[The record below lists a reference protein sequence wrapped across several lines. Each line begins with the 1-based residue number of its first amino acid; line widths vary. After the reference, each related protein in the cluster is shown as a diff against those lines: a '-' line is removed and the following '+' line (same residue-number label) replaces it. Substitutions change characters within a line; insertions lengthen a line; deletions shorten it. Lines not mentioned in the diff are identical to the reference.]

1 MLGPGRWEARN
12 QWRWHT
18 LRAATHAATDRLGRS
33 SGGRGAAQPKALR
46 PGQEIEVQGSKRWHC
61 QDGTLNHGAVPSP
74 MKKER
79 VVCDICAVR
88 MSTAP
93 YQ

>member
-1 MLGPGRWEARN
+1 MLGPGRWERN
-12 QWRWHT
+12 GRWHT
-18 LRAATHAATDRLGRS
+18 LTQSRAPRAAGTGYT
-33 SGGRGAAQPKALR
+33 
-46 PGQEIEVQGSKRWHC
+46 VQGSERWRCH
-61 QDGTLNHGAVPSP
+61 DGTLNHGAVPSP

>member
-1 MLGPGRWEARN
+1 MLFAKIHVMKVLGMSVRKPTCLRAVESDLDAFSTVFRSPSRPRKYRRKSQMLG
-12 QWRWHT
+12 
-18 LRAATHAATDRLGRS
+18 
-33 SGGRGAAQPKALR
+33 
-46 PGQEIEVQGSKRWHC
+46 
-61 QDGTLNHGAVPSP
+61 PSP